1 MDMVWL
7 DESNPESIILAV
19 VKCLELSSMEVRKDV
34 ISNLVFC
41 GDGMVLVPD
50 LARRVVERL
59 RNILDQTAEPLEG
72 PTTTTSDLTLV
83 QPSIHTLT
91 PLFSAIR
98 AVSTLPHRPDMVS
111 WIGASL
117 WSTVRHRYDDEDVYV
132 DWTFAS

>member
-1 MDMVWL
+1 
-7 DESNPESIILAV
+7 
-19 VKCLELSSMEVRKDV
+19 
-34 ISNLVFC
+34 
-41 GDGMVLVPD
+41 MVLVPD

-98 AVSTLPHRPDMVS
+98 DVSTLPHRPDMVS